1 MFGRMEPGFGDF
13 PPFFLI
19 AFGVVALFVLTVVV
33 IVVVSAVRSRRV
45 LRESG
50 LDPLAAPAQIAAR
63 LAHGLLGAQQKS
75 LEQRLAELDDL
86 HRRGVI
92 TTAEHD
98 AARTAAL
105 ADLR

>member
-1 MFGRMEPGFGDF
+1 MEPGFGAF

-19 AFGVVALFVLTVVV
+19 AFGVVALFILTVFVLGV
-33 IVVVSAVRSRRV
+33 MSAVRSRRV
-45 LRESG
+45 LRESC
-50 LDPLAAPAQIAAR
+50 LDPLAAHAQIAAR
-63 LAHGLLGAQQKS
+63 LAHGPLGAQQKS
-75 LEQRLAELDDL
+75 REQRLAELDDL

-98 AARTAAL
+98 SARTAAL